1 MDCSSLWI
9 LAAILWAFC
18 LQLQASISSSLSE
31 GSKGNYLS
39 RRLGGWG
46 AFETFKIGP
55 GLINFSYDD
64 DEVDDDED
72 DDEEEELCVPFIHVP
87 VHKLLEWCD
96 FFLPLFVARNVH

>member
-1 MDCSSLWI
+1 M
-9 LAAILWAFC
+9 
-18 LQLQASISSSLSE
+18 SE

-46 AFETFKIGP
+46 VFEIFKIGF

-72 DDEEEELCVPFIHVP
+72 DDEEEELCVFFIYVF
-87 VHKLLEWCD
+87 VYKLFEWCD
-96 FFLPLFVARNVH
+96 FFFFLFVVRNVY